1 MKQHKNNRDAQHFYK
16 VIIVGGGFAGLG
28 AAIKLKQAGIENF
41 ILLEKASEMG
51 GVWRE
56 NTYPGCACD
65 VPSALYSYSFE
76 QNPAWSRVF
85 AQQKEIKQY
94 LFDVVDKYQIMP
106 HVRLNTE
113 ALDAK

>member
-1 MKQHKNNRDAQHFYK
+1 MKKSTKDKNFYK

-28 AAIKLKQAGIENF
+28 AAIKLKQAGIEDF
-41 ILLEKASEMG
+41 ILLEKAAEMG

-85 AQQKEIKQY
+85 AQQK
-94 LFDVVDKYQIMP
+94 
-106 HVRLNTE
+106 RN
-113 ALDAK
+113 